1 MQKVLRFIYIV
12 LGIACIGYY
21 FVIGLA
27 SRFGLSMSWMWLL
40 GGAVLIGAGL
50 VSGFKR
56 LPRWLRY
63 AWRGMLCAGVVLV
76 IGLESLVISGM
87 VSAAPKD
94 LDYLV
99 VLGARVDPDGPSPA
113 LQRRL
118 NAAMAYLED
127 KPETMVIASGGQG
140 ADEPMSEAQ
149 CIRDELVKRGID
161 ADRILMEDQST
172 TTAEN
177 IDFSMGL
184 IGDASSSVGVV
195 TNNYHVY
202 RAVGIAKAAGL
213 EDAHGIAA
221 EYTGYTLFHY
231 MIREAACIAV
241 DFLRGNL

>member
-1 MQKVLRFIYIV
+1 MQRALRSLYLA
-12 LGIACIGYY
+12 LGVACIGYY
-21 FVIGLA
+21 FVLGFS

-40 GGAVLIGAGL
+40 GGAVLIGVGL
-50 VSGFKR
+50 VSGNKR

-63 AWRGMLCAGVVLV
+63 AWRGILCAGVILAVV
-76 IGLESLVISGM
+76 LESLVISGM

-94 LDYLV
+94 MDYLV

-113 LQRRL
+113 LRRRL
-118 NAAMAYLED
+118 NATMAYLED
-127 KPETMVIASGGQG
+127 NPETIVIASGGQG

-161 ADRILMEDQST
+161 AGRILMEDQST

-177 IDFSMGL
+177 IDYSMEL
-184 IGDASSSVGVV
+184 MDDTSSSVGVV

-202 RAVGIAKAAGL
+202 RAVSIARAAGL
-213 EDAHGIAA
+213 ENVHGIAA

-231 MIREAACIAV
+231 MIREAICIAA